1 MYITRTTRI
10 SGPRPSFWL
19 LRISGIVCPAVTG
32 MIFVV
37 NSISFPHSRR
47 ETLLICTNYNTMS
60 VSNPSFS
67 LEELKIWGASKL
79 ILNKKPECYKS
90 HVTYLIH
97 HLELLNE
104 RMRCFLHGSHPSD
117 LCCAET
123 QDEKDVSKSCIHL
136 YIMSCTVKV
145 SQLDTFVYDTTAQ
158 GNTPRPSKNTSIGT
172 YSSILVYHISNV
184 LRTRVL

>member
-1 MYITRTTRI
+1 MSWVYKMKYITDHVHYTHNTHFRAKAKFLTFEDKWYCLSCCHI
-10 SGPRPSFWL
+10 
-19 LRISGIVCPAVTG
+19 G

-37 NSISFPHSRR
+37 NSISFPHTRQ
-47 ETLLICTNYNTMS
+47 ETLQLSFICSNYNTMS

-104 RMRCFLHGSHPSD
+104 RMRCFTTYMVVIPVISVALRHKTKRMSVNHAFICISC
-117 LCCAET
+117 LA
-123 QDEKDVSKSCIHL
+123 QSKFHS
-136 YIMSCTVKV
+136 
-145 SQLDTFVYDTTAQ
+145 
-158 GNTPRPSKNTSIGT
+158 
-172 YSSILVYHISNV
+172 
-184 LRTRVL
+184 